1 MHEDCY
7 KVVGGNNP
15 GWPFLNNNLPKDKKE
30 TESVELTKDE
40 EIVELEGLLKLLKDK
55 FNMVSKLI
63 FIIFI
68 TRSFTDIF
76 FFVIHNRRRK
86 IIRSQLKR

>member
-15 GWPFLNNNLPKDKKE
+15 GWTFLNNNLPKEEEE
-30 TESVELTKDE
+30 TESVELTKDGRIE
-40 EIVELEGLLKLLKDK
+40 ELEGLLKLEKDK
-55 FNMVSKLI
+55 SKMVSKLI

-68 TRSFTDIF
+68 TRSFTNLFIF
-76 FFVIHNRRRK
+76 
-86 IIRSQLKR
+86 

>member
-15 GWPFLNNNLPKDKKE
+15 GWPFLNNNLPKDKEE

-40 EIVELEGLLKLLKDK
+40 KNVELEGLLKLLKDK
-55 FNMVSKLI
+55 FNM
-63 FIIFI
+63 
-68 TRSFTDIF
+68 
-76 FFVIHNRRRK
+76 RRRK

>member
-15 GWPFLNNNLPKDKKE
+15 GWIFLNNNLPKEEEE
-30 TESVELTKDE
+30 TESVELTKDGRIE
-40 EIVELEGLLKLLKDK
+40 ELEGLLKLEKDK
-55 FNMVSKLI
+55 SKMVSKLM

-68 TRSFTDIF
+68 TKSFTNP
-76 FFVIHNRRRK
+76 FV
-86 IIRSQLKR
+86 S